1 MDLPERSTRSE
12 PGDRA
17 ASAHPTPQ
25 RSCRILV
32 LGASGQFGK
41 RLCGRLIGLDGV
53 AVLLGGRDAAKLAET
68 RAGLLA
74 LLPAA
79 AVELAPCDAGAAN
92 LADLLRAYEVNLVVH
107 LAGPFQGQDYKV
119 ARACLEAGVP
129 YIDMADGREFVA
141 KFASLDVVARAKGI
155 ALVTGASTVP
165 GLSSAIVDAAL
176 AKFDTLRSIDY
187 GISAS
192 LKTGLG
198 SATLQAVLS
207 YCGKPYQVLDAGAAT
222 TVYGLGRPRRHD
234 FPTPVHHR
242 VIVDCDIPDHAL
254 FPGRYPDL
262 RHMDFGS
269 GIDVPGLAYMLSL
282 MSLCVRRGWVA
293 DWDFL
298 RGSVQS
304 FMTAA
309 KPFGGAHSGFF
320 MRCEGRDAAG
330 RHKKILLE
338 ILARDGS
345 GLEIPVTPVV
355 LLVGKLLAGEALPA
369 GAYPCMGLFSLAEF
383 QRALSSFPI
392 AWEWKEVA

>member
-1 MDLPERSTRSE
+1 MR
-12 PGDRA
+12 
-17 ASAHPTPQ
+17 AHPTPQ

-32 LGASGQFGK
+32 LGASGQFGR

-53 AVLLGGRDAAKLAET
+53 ALLLGGRDPAKLTET

-74 LLPAA
+74 LQPDT
-79 AVELAPCDAGAAN
+79 AVEVAPCDAGASN
-92 LADLLRAYEVNLVVH
+92 LADLLRTYEANLVVH

-141 KFASLDVVARAKGI
+141 RFASLDGAARARGI

-165 GLSSAIVDAAL
+165 GLSSAIVDVAL
-176 AKFDTLRSIDY
+176 AKFSTLQSIDY

-192 LKTGLG
+192 LRTGLG

-207 YCGKPYQVLDAGAAT
+207 YCGKPYQVLDEGAAT
-222 TVYGLGRPRRHD
+222 TIYGLGRPRRHD

-254 FPGRYPDL
+254 FPARYPDL
-262 RHMDFGS
+262 RYMSFGS
-269 GIDVPGLAYMLSL
+269 GIDVPALAHVLSQ
-282 MSLCVRRGWVA
+282 MSRCVRRGWVA

-298 RGSVQS
+298 HGSVQF

-309 KPFGGAHSGFF
+309 KPFGSAHSGFF
-320 MRCEGRDAAG
+320 MRCEGCDDAG
-330 RHKKILLE
+330 KPKKILLE
-338 ILARDGS
+338 ILARNGS
-345 GLEIPVTPVV
+345 GLEIAVTPVV
-355 LLVGKLLAGEALPA
+355 LLVGKLLAGESLPA

-383 QRALSSFPI
+383 QRELSSFPI
-392 AWEWKEVA
+392 TWEWKEAA

>member
-1 MDLPERSTRSE
+1 MRVHS
-12 PGDRA
+12 
-17 ASAHPTPQ
+17 TPQ

-53 AVLLGGRDAAKLAET
+53 ALLLGGRDPAKLAET

-74 LLPAA
+74 LRPDA
-79 AVELAPCDAGAAN
+79 AVELAPCDAGASN
-92 LADLLRAYEVNLVVH
+92 LAGLLRTYQASLVVH
-107 LAGPFQGQDYKV
+107 LAGPFQGRDYKV

-129 YIDMADGREFVA
+129 YIDMGDGREFVA
-141 KFASLDVVARAKGI
+141 KFASLDDAARAKGI

-176 AKFDTLRSIDY
+176 AKFGVLRSIDY

-207 YCGKPYQVLDAGAAT
+207 YCGKPYQVLDAGAAIT
-222 TVYGLGRPRRHD
+222 IYGLGRPRRHD

-254 FPGRYPDL
+254 FPARYPDL
-262 RHMDFGS
+262 QHMDFGS
-269 GIDVPGLAYMLSL
+269 GIDVPGLAYVLSL
-282 MSLCVRRGWVA
+282 MSRCVRRGWVA

-298 RGSVQS
+298 RGSVQF
-304 FMTAA
+304 FMAAA
-309 KPFGGAHSGFF
+309 KPFGSAHSGFF

-330 RHKKILLE
+330 RRKKMLLE
-338 ILARDGS
+338 ILARGGS

-355 LLVGKLLAGEALPA
+355 LLVRKMLAGESLPA

-383 QRALSSFPI
+383 QRALSAFPI
-392 AWEWKEVA
+392 TWDWKEAA

>member
-1 MDLPERSTRSE
+1 LQPDTAVKVAPCN
-12 PGDRA
+12 A
-17 ASAHPTPQ
+17 
-25 RSCRILV
+25 
-32 LGASGQFGK
+32 GAS
-41 RLCGRLIGLDGV
+41 
-53 AVLLGGRDAAKLAET
+53 
-68 RAGLLA
+68 
-74 LLPAA
+74 
-79 AVELAPCDAGAAN
+79 N
-92 LADLLRAYEVNLVVH
+92 LADLLRASQVNLVVH
-107 LAGPFQGQDYKV
+107 LAGPFQGQDFKV

-141 KFASLDVVARAKGI
+141 RFASLDDAARAKGI

-176 AKFDTLRSIDY
+176 AKFGTLRSIDY

-207 YCGKPYQVLDAGAAT
+207 YCGKPYQVLDEGGAT
-222 TVYGLGRPRRHD
+222 TIYGLGRPRRHD

-254 FPGRYPDL
+254 FPARYPDL

-269 GIDVPGLAYMLSL
+269 GIDVPGLAYVLSL
-282 MSLCVRRGWVA
+282 MSRCVRRGWVA

-298 RGSVQS
+298 RGSVQF

-309 KPFGGAHSGFF
+309 KPFGSAHSGFF

-330 RHKKILLE
+330 KPKKTLLE

-355 LLVGKLLAGEALPA
+355 LLVRKMLAGESLPA

-383 QRALSSFPI
+383 ERELSSFPI
-392 AWEWKEVA
+392 TWEWKEAA